1 MAVVVV
7 AAAITLRHHAAEA
20 LLEGDM
26 PGVDMPEVAML
37 GLE

>member
-1 MAVVVV
+1 VAVVVV